1 MVEVG
6 KLLYR
11 ASGSDVVPGQEL
23 TYSLSI
29 THTGGLPVAVDY
41 TDYLAGVLDD
51 ATVSEAA
58 VVSPE
63 GGLVVERAGE
73 HRVITGEGGDNVRV
87 LLHYTNKNVESEL
100 GDGIL
105 GNIVRSSA
113 D

>member
-29 THTGGLPVAVDY
+29 TYIGGLPVAVDY

-63 GGLVVERAGE
+63 GGLVVERVGDTW
-73 HRVITGEGGDNVRV
+73 VITGEVSDNATVTVTYTATVLESGFGDGV
-87 LLHYTNKNVESEL
+87 L
-100 GDGIL
+100 GDF
-105 GNIVRSSA
+105 VRPSA
-113 D
+113 